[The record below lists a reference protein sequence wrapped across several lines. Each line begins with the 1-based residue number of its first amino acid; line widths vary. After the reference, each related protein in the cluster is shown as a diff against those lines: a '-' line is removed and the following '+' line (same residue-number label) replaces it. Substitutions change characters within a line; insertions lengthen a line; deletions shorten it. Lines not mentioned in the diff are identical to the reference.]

1 MEQEI
6 NVIEEYTAI
15 LIRYKYYILAIIAVG
30 FTLSIVVANS
40 LPSIYKST
48 ATILIE
54 QQEVPEDI
62 VKSMVPNYAE
72 QRLQI
77 INQKIMSSDNLNN
90 IINKFNL
97 FQKEREEQWSTHSIS
112 GLMRDN
118 INMEM
123 IGGVEVIDPK
133 TSKPIQPTIAFA
145 VSFESESPEI
155 AQQVANELVNLY
167 LNENIKQRAKIVEGT
182 TSFLEQ
188 ETNRLRDEITL
199 LEAKLAKF
207 KEKNASNLPGQ
218 SQANLD
224 RMDRAEQQLIEVNR
238 DITSLTESELYLNA
252 QLTQLDPNVA
262 VYSATGQRIY
272 GAQDR
277 LTALKAE
284 YTALAAKYSEGHP
297 DVVKMRKEISALQ
310 KEVGGGAPDTSEYQ
324 IKLKEKETDLALL
337 IDRYSPEHPDVKKL
351 NLEIANLK
359 REIERPAKIEKV
371 KPQTTA
377 PSNSAY
383 IQLEAQL
390 KGTQAKLREL
400 IKSREDLRQ
409 KLSNYESHLAS
420 APEVEREYQ
429 ILMRDYENATVK
441 YREVKGKQMEA
452 AMAGAME
459 KNYKGDEFSLLE
471 PALLPEA
478 PFKPNRM
485 AIKFLGLL
493 ASIAVAIGFAIVK
506 ESLHPIIY
514 TSSRLASITG
524 MPPLVLIPYLEPE
537 QILLK
542 KQKVIKIISIIIGEL
557 LVIAILWNVISGM

>member
-1 MEQEI
+1 M
-6 NVIEEYTAI
+6 
-15 LIRYKYYILAIIAVG
+15 
-30 FTLSIVVANS
+30 
-40 LPSIYKST
+40 
-48 ATILIE
+48 
-54 QQEVPEDI
+54 
-62 VKSMVPNYAE
+62 
-72 QRLQI
+72 
-77 INQKIMSSDNLNN
+77 
-90 IINKFNL
+90 
-97 FQKEREEQWSTHSIS
+97 
-112 GLMRDN
+112 
-118 INMEM
+118 
-123 IGGVEVIDPK
+123 
-133 TSKPIQPTIAFA
+133 
-145 VSFESESPEI
+145 SFESESPEI

-167 LNENIKQRAKIVEGT
+167 LNENIKQRAKIVEGA
-182 TSFLEQ
+182 TSFLAH

-224 RMDRAEQQLIEVNR
+224 RMDRAEQQLIEINR
-238 DITSLTESELYLNA
+238 EITSLTESELYLNA
-252 QLTQLDPNVA
+252 QLMQLDPNVA

-277 LTALKAE
+277 LAALKAE

-310 KEVGGGAPDTSEYQ
+310 KEVGGGSPDTSEYQ
-324 IKLKEKETDLALL
+324 IKLKEKETELALL

-359 REIERPAKIEKV
+359 KEIERPAKVEKG
-371 KPQTTA
+371 KTQATA

-383 IQLEAQL
+383 IQLQAQL
-390 KGTQAKLREL
+390 KATQAKLRDL
-400 IKSREDLRQ
+400 LKSREELRQ
-409 KLSNYESHLAS
+409 KLSDYETHLAS

-441 YREVKGKQMEA
+441 YREVKAKQMEA
-452 AMAGAME
+452 AMAEAME
-459 KNYKGDEFSLLE
+459 KNKRGDEFSLLE

-478 PFKPNRM
+478 PYKPNRK

-493 ASIAVAIGFAIVK
+493 ASIALAIGFAIVK

-524 MPPLVLIPYLEPE
+524 MPPLVIIPYLESE

-542 KQKVIKIISIIIGEL
+542 KQKIIKIVSIIIGEL
-557 LVIAILWNVISGM
+557 LVIAILWYVIA